1 MNMLYIA
8 MYHAISDQKAQSSKR
23 ESIKIVSD
31 IFANYKYN
39 SQIRLKNAQKAE
51 HVFGIRLLLLR
62 KTSVLR
68 ND

>member
-1 MNMLYIA
+1 M
-8 MYHAISDQKAQSSKR
+8 
-23 ESIKIVSD
+23 KIMSD

-39 SQIRLKNAQKAE
+39 SQIRLKTAQKAE
-51 HVFGIRLLLLR
+51 HVFEIRLLSLR

>member
-1 MNMLYIA
+1 MC
-8 MYHAISDQKAQSSKR
+8 HAISDQKAQNSRR
-23 ESIKIVSD
+23 ESIKIMSD

-51 HVFGIRLLLLR
+51 HVFEIRFLSLR